1 MHGKGIPMED
11 THTANEIS
19 YSNSKQTLK
28 VIVIKKEV
36 GFGLEMI
43 EEWAWN
49 DKIIEDLFWQSTDNI
64 KLHQWKGTFD
74 REGGSQ

>member
-1 MHGKGIPMED
+1 MED

-43 EEWAWN
+43 EEWA
-49 DKIIEDLFWQSTDNI
+49 
-64 KLHQWKGTFD
+64 
-74 REGGSQ
+74 